1 MDLHHG
7 VNGRSQEPRIRFAEE
22 LRSLRDQRG
31 DSLRDLGR
39 ALGWDWSLF
48 GKMEK
53 GATLGSEDVAK
64 ALDQHYGTSG
74 VLLTLWDL
82 AVADTPQFKARY
94 RRYMKL
100 EAQAMSIHQYSPCVV
115 PGLFQTREYAHRMFA
130 AGGMAPGRGRD
141 QQVEA
146 RLSRH
151 RLLTRDEAPKYRAI
165 LDESVL
171 RRGLR
176 DQGAWRE
183 QLAHLVEVAT
193 WWNVTVLVLPFS
205 AGEHEMPNT
214 DRAFLRMPD
223 GMTVAWVETGYGGE
237 LVEDA
242 ERIEELL
249 QRYDQLRDHALP
261 PHQSVEFV
269 QRVLEEIPCPP
280 PWRCERYTLAQ
291 VQLQQ
296 P

>member
-1 MDLHHG
+1 MEPNHG
-7 VNGRSQEPRIRFAEE
+7 VTGRSQEPRIRFAEE

-53 GATLGSEDVAK
+53 GATLGSEDVVK
-64 ALDQHYGTSG
+64 ALDQYYGTSG

-100 EAQAMSIHQYSPCVV
+100 EAQATSIQQYSPCVV
-115 PGLFQTREYAHRMFA
+115 PGLLQTREYARGVLKL
-130 AGGMAPGRGRD
+130 GGLEPGRRLE

-146 RLSRH
+146 RLGRH
-151 RLLTRDEAPKYRAI
+151 KQLTRDEAPQFRAI

-171 RRGLR
+171 RRGLT
-176 DQGAWRE
+176 DLAAWHE

-193 WWNVTVLVLPFS
+193 WWNVRMQVIPLA
-205 AGEHEMPNT
+205 AGLHEMLTT
-214 DRAFLRMPD
+214 DATFLRLPD
-223 GMTVAWVETGYGGE
+223 GMAVAWVETGRSGE

-242 ERIEELL
+242 ERVGQLL
-249 QRYDQLRDHALP
+249 QSYDRLRDRALS
-261 PHQSVEFV
+261 PHESVEFV
-269 QRVLEEIPCPP
+269 QRVLEETLCPP
-280 PWRCERYTLAQ
+280 P
-291 VQLQQ
+291 VS
-296 P
+296 

>member
-1 MDLHHG
+1 MAGTPFNAVRECFHTFHKGGCMEPNHG
-7 VNGRSQEPRIRFAEE
+7 VTGRSQEPRIRFAEE

-53 GATLGSEDVAK
+53 GATLGSEDVVK

-100 EAQAMSIHQYSPCVV
+100 EAQATSIQKYSPCLV
-115 PGLFQTREYAHRMFA
+115 PGLLQTREYAQHMLML
-130 AGGMAPGRGRD
+130 GGMEPGRGLD
-141 QQVEA
+141 QQVDA

-151 RLLTRDEAPKYRAI
+151 KLLTRDDGPKFRAI

-171 RRGLR
+171 RRGAAGPGR
-176 DQGAWRE
+176 VAGAVDPPSGGGYVAERQGADPS
-183 QLAHLVEVAT
+183 
-193 WWNVTVLVLPFS
+193 VLGRS
-205 AGEHEMPNT
+205 ARNDQHRHRVSAPAGWH
-214 DRAFLRMPD
+214 D
-223 GMTVAWVETGYGGE
+223 GRLGGNWMRRGTGRGG
-237 LVEDA
+237 
-242 ERIEELL
+242 RKG
-249 QRYDQLRDHALP
+249 R
-261 PHQSVEFV
+261 
-269 QRVLEEIPCPP
+269 
-280 PWRCERYTLAQ
+280 
-291 VQLQQ
+291 
-296 P
+296 